1 MIFRKIEVRIIDLE
15 DCLNSDSLLC
25 ERVGITTAAELD
37 NFKQITNVHDNEAL
51 IKRLALYVAS
61 GVTYEE
67 VLEHKRI
74 YDKL

>member
-1 MIFRKIEVRIIDLE
+1 MSVKEYKL
-15 DCLNSDSLLC
+15 LNLLC
-25 ERVGITTAAELD
+25 ERVGIRTAAELE
-37 NFKQITNVHDNEAL
+37 NFKQITKVHDNEAL

>member
-1 MIFRKIEVRIIDLE
+1 MSVKEYKL
-15 DCLNSDSLLC
+15 LNLLC
-25 ERVGITTAAELD
+25 EKVGITTAAELD
-37 NFKQITNVHDNEAL
+37 IFKKITNVHDNEAL

>member
-1 MIFRKIEVRIIDLE
+1 MSVKQYKL
-15 DCLNSDSLLC
+15 LNLLC
-25 ERVGITTAAELD
+25 ERVGIRTAAELES
-37 NFKQITNVHDNEAL
+37 FKSITKISDNEAL

-74 YDKL
+74 YDQL

>member
-1 MIFRKIEVRIIDLE
+1 MSVKQYKL
-15 DCLNSDSLLC
+15 LNLLC
-25 ERVGITTAAELD
+25 ERVGIRTAAE
-37 NFKQITNVHDNEAL
+37 

-74 YDKL
+74 YDQL